1 MDRTWTGLC
10 WFCLPVA
17 SSLCPHLCFL
27 SWLGQ
32 AFPFWDKLLSL
43 SPPWLGQA
51 FPFWTSFLVCPL
63 RGWVRPFLS
72 GTSFLVCPPPWLG
85 QAFPFRDKLRS
96 LSPPWLGQAFPFR
109 DKLLSLS
116 PPWLQRSLW
125 FGSQSV
131 TSRISGI
138 VIFFVSSKIL
148 YYFNQ

>member
-1 MDRTWTGLC
+1 MVIWTGHGRDFVGSVSL
-10 WFCLPVA
+10 WPLPCVPISA
-17 SSLCPHLCFL
+17 FFHGWVRPFL
-27 SWLGQ
+27 SG
-32 AFPFWDKLLSL
+32 
-43 SPPWLGQA
+43 
-51 FPFWTSFLVCPL
+51 TSFLVCPL

-72 GTSFLVCPPPWLG
+72 GTSFLVCPLRGWVR
-85 QAFPFRDKLRS
+85 PF
-96 LSPPWLGQAFPFR
+96 LSGTSFLVCPPPWLGQAFPFR